1 MNPREVSR
9 LNGGNWRRRRW
20 RRRCWFVCLLT
31 DERQLCSFISCR
43 PTQKLRCA
51 RKAFACD
58 QLFLQ
63 LCLLRPPFAY
73 VNNIAKIAVIA
84 CFCRQMLRIRTD
96 STAPKFIVRIR
107 SIGADCRLAY
117 RHRNQSAMC
126 TTSWFGVVVVKF
138 ISESNA
144 QTWVWKSKGY
154 DYCSQIRSPL
164 GNSSAP
170 LAIKSFQSI
179 SIPSGLFHILVIIK
193 RVMCILIVM
202 QEKHK

>member
-1 MNPREVSR
+1 MRMNPRDVSR

-73 VNNIAKIAVIA
+73 VNNKAKIAVIA

-117 RHRNQSAMC
+117 GIEIRALCAQHHDLGSSLSSSSVNRMHKHG
-126 TTSWFGVVVVKF
+126 F
-138 ISESNA
+138 ES
-144 QTWVWKSKGY
+144 
-154 DYCSQIRSPL
+154 R
-164 GNSSAP
+164 
-170 LAIKSFQSI
+170 
-179 SIPSGLFHILVIIK
+179 
-193 RVMCILIVM
+193 RVMIIAHRLGRHSETALLHW
-202 QEKHK
+202 QSNRFKAFPFHLAYSTY